1 MRKKSI
7 IFLILRISLGW
18 HFLYEGL
25 TKVIDPHWT
34 AEAYLRGSS
43 GIFSPFFHF
52 LSSGPGMITAVDF
65 LNEWGLILVGSAL
78 ILGVF
83 VRMASVSGI
92 LLLMLY
98 YFAYPPFGHQSADI
112 LSEGHF
118 WIINRNLIEALVFL
132 VIYLF
137 PSSDYSILNISSFY
151 RKRKLSPTPVE
162 NVEEHSRMDRRTLIK
177 GVATL
182 PVFGGIVGAALLRDY
197 TVNPDAL
204 SGATVALKRYD
215 LKDLRG
221 SLPKGKLA
229 DIEMSRVILGC
240 NLMGGGAHSRDLE
253 YVHDLSRY
261 YNTEKKIF
269 ETLSLCEQAG
279 IDSTNMVSGHFKLF
293 NRYKMITGS
302 NMKTVCQLHLRAG
315 SKDPFL
321 ELRQLTDHG
330 ATTMYIQ
337 GANADT
343 LVKNDRLDLIE
354 EALELIRLQG
364 LPAGIGAHSIE
375 VLIACVNAGIKPDYY
390 YKTMHHDRYWS
401 AHPMQFREEF
411 SVDGQRSL
419 DHNKIH
425 DNMFDLFPDRTID
438 VISNIDVPVVGFKV
452 LAAGAIK
459 PKDGFR
465 YAFENGADF
474 ICVGMFDW
482 QVVENVNTAIEVLG
496 SELKRERKWIG

>member
-1 MRKKSI
+1 
-7 IFLILRISLGW
+7 
-18 HFLYEGL
+18 
-25 TKVIDPHWT
+25 
-34 AEAYLRGSS
+34 
-43 GIFSPFFHF
+43 
-52 LSSGPGMITAVDF
+52 
-65 LNEWGLILVGSAL
+65 
-78 ILGVF
+78 
-83 VRMASVSGI
+83 
-92 LLLMLY
+92 
-98 YFAYPPFGHQSADI
+98 
-112 LSEGHF
+112 
-118 WIINRNLIEALVFL
+118 
-132 VIYLF
+132 
-137 PSSDYSILNISSFY
+137 
-151 RKRKLSPTPVE
+151 
-162 NVEEHSRMDRRTLIK
+162 
-177 GVATL
+177 
-182 PVFGGIVGAALLRDY
+182 
-197 TVNPDAL
+197 
-204 SGATVALKRYD
+204 
-215 LKDLRG
+215 
-221 SLPKGKLA
+221 
-229 DIEMSRVILGC
+229 
-240 NLMGGGAHSRDLE
+240 
-253 YVHDLSRY
+253 
-261 YNTEKKIF
+261 
-269 ETLSLCEQAG
+269 
-279 IDSTNMVSGHFKLF
+279 
-293 NRYKMITGS
+293 MITGS

-375 VLIACVNAGIKPDYY
+375 VLIECMNAGIKPDYY

-401 AHPMQFREEF
+401 AHPMEFREEF

-482 QVVENVNTAIEVLG
+482 QVVENVNIAIEVLG